1 MPEHPCPP
9 CSTSGPTDEVYT
21 QRDCA
26 AFEGFMAARTASQE
40 AAFFLPHLR
49 SGMRVLDA
57 GCGPGSITVGLA
69 QVVYPGEV
77 IGVDLQAAQVE
88 EARALAAERGIGNVR
103 FETADLY
110 GLPFPDR
117 AFDAVFSHGVV
128 MHLREPLRAIAEMRR
143 VLKQGGFV
151 GLRDPYVA
159 AGFVSPAT
167 PLIEQFRAL
176 LMRVREHNGSH
187 PLIGA
192 QYRVQLREAGSLG
205 PTPPPPSSMLARS
218 RQRAASRRGGRHSW
232 QVLPERRSRK
242 VGWSGQRSTRWRPT
256 SMYGESVPTR
266 SRPLRGA
273 RPSAGRTD
281 DPAARFQNTFR
292 RR

>member
-1 MPEHPCPP
+1 
-9 CSTSGPTDEVYT
+9 
-21 QRDCA
+21 
-26 AFEGFMAARTASQE
+26 MAARTASQE

-57 GCGPGSITVGLA
+57 GCGPGSITLGLA

-77 IGVDLQAAQVE
+77 IGVDLQTAQVE
-88 EARALAAERGIGNVR
+88 DARELAAERGIGNVR

-176 LMRVREHNGSH
+176 LVRVREHNGSH

-192 QYRVQLREAGSLG
+192 QYRVLLREAGFARSDAAASVEYAGSLEATRRFAVWRKTQLAG
-205 PTPPPPSSMLARS
+205 LARTALA
-218 RQRAASRRGGRHSW
+218 QGWVERATIDAMAADFDAW
-232 QVLPERRSRK
+232 AERPDAFSATMWCEAI
-242 VGWSGQRSTRWRPT
+242 GWADG
-256 SMYGESVPTR
+256 
-266 SRPLRGA
+266 
-273 RPSAGRTD
+273 
-281 DPAARFQNTFR
+281 
-292 RR
+292 

>member
-1 MPEHPCPP
+1 MPEHPRPP
-9 CSTSGPTDEVYT
+9 CSTSRPADEVYT
-21 QRDCA
+21 QRDCP
-26 AFEGFMAARTASQE
+26 AFEAFMAARTASQE

-57 GCGPGSITVGLA
+57 GCGPGSITLGLA

-77 IGVDLQAAQVE
+77 IGVDLQTAQVE
-88 EARALAAERGIGNVR
+88 DARELAAERGIGNVR

-176 LMRVREHNGSH
+176 LVRVREHNGSH

-192 QYRVQLREAGSLG
+192 QYRVLLREAGFARSDAAASVEYAGSLEATRRFAVWRKTQLAG
-205 PTPPPPSSMLARS
+205 LARTALA
-218 RQRAASRRGGRHSW
+218 QGWVERATIDAMAADFDAW
-232 QVLPERRSRK
+232 AERPDAFSATMWCEAI
-242 VGWSGQRSTRWRPT
+242 GWADG
-256 SMYGESVPTR
+256 
-266 SRPLRGA
+266 
-273 RPSAGRTD
+273 
-281 DPAARFQNTFR
+281 
-292 RR
+292 

>member
-1 MPEHPCPP
+1 MAEQPGPP
-9 CSTSGPTDEVYT
+9 GTTSRPADEVYT
-21 QRDCA
+21 QRDCP
-26 AFEGFMAARTASQE
+26 AFEAFMAARTASQE

-57 GCGPGSITVGLA
+57 GCGPGSITLGLA

-77 IGVDLQAAQVE
+77 IGVDLQTAQVE
-88 EARALAAERGIGNVR
+88 DARELAAERGIGNAR

-167 PLIEQFRAL
+167 PLIERFGAL
-176 LMRVREHNGSH
+176 LIRVREHNGSH

-192 QYRVQLREAGSLG
+192 QYRGLLREAGFARSEATASVEYAGSLEATRRFAAWRKAQLG
-205 PTPPPPSSMLARS
+205 GLARTALA
-218 RQRAASRRGGRHSW
+218 QRWADHATIDAMAADFDAW
-232 QVLPERRSRK
+232 AER
-242 VGWSGQRSTRWRPT
+242 PD
-256 SMYGESVPTR
+256 
-266 SRPLRGA
+266 A
-273 RPSAGRTD
+273 FSATMWCEAIG
-281 DPAARFQNTFR
+281 
-292 RR
+292 